1 MEITG
6 RVTADATVATTK
18 SDKQVVNFNIAIA
31 GGYKAKTGEWID
43 QTEFVRCAYWIGTGI
58 AKLLTKGTY
67 VSLYGRISA
76 QAWQGSDGEA
86 KAALQFHTADI
97 KFPLGTKKQG
107 WESTQGGDAIPPTQ
121 VSTESGIVQGSDD
134 DLPF

>member
-6 RVTADATVATTK
+6 RVTADATVAMTK

-31 GGYKAKTGEWID
+31 SGYKAKNGQWID
-43 QTEFVRCAYWIGTGI
+43 QTEFVRCAYWISAGI

-76 QAWQGSDGEA
+76 QAWQGSDGQP
-86 KAALQFHTADI
+86 KAALQFHTSDI

-107 WESTQGGDAIPPTQ
+107 RESIQAGNGTTPVEGLTETAAIQGK
-121 VSTESGIVQGSDD
+121 DD

>member
-6 RVTADATVATTK
+6 RVTADATVTTTK
-18 SDKQVVNFNIAIA
+18 SDKQVVNFNIAVA
-31 GGYKAKTGEWID
+31 GGYKAKNGQWVD
-43 QTEFVRCAYWIGTGI
+43 QTEFVRCAYWISAGI

-97 KFPLGTKKQG
+97 KFPLGAGKQRR
-107 WESTQGGDAIPPTQ
+107 ESTQSGGGATPSEDRTETAAI
-121 VSTESGIVQGSDD
+121 QGKDD

>member
-6 RVTADATVATTK
+6 RVTADATVTTTK

-31 GGYKAKTGEWID
+31 GGYKAKNGQWID
-43 QTEFVRCAYWIGTGI
+43 QTEFVRCAYWISAGI

-67 VSLYGRISA
+67 VSLYGRIST

-86 KAALQFHTADI
+86 KAALQFHTSDI

-107 WESTQGGDAIPPTQ
+107 RESTQTSSETKPSEGR
-121 VSTESGIVQGSDD
+121 TETAALQGKDD